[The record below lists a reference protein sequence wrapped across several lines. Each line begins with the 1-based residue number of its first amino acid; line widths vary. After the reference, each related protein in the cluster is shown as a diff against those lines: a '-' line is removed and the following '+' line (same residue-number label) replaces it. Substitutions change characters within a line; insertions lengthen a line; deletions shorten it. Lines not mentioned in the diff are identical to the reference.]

1 MRSLGRRTGYGL
13 PVLMALFGLVTG
25 AIPAVAAPAAGADDK
40 VPMGGGAGL
49 IINGDTLCTLTTIGH
64 DNKGNLVGFTSAHC
78 GGAGSQVVSED
89 FPKKGVLGKF
99 VNGNEQ
105 YDYATIQFDPAKVE
119 PVSTYKGFAITGIG
133 PDPQPGDIACKL
145 GRTTGNSCGVT
156 FGAGAEP
163 GTFINQVCGQPG
175 DSGAPVTVNGQLVGM
190 IHGAATKLPVCIVKY
205 IPLHTPTTTYSIN
218 TVLADINAKNRTAG
232 VGYTPV
238 G

>member
-1 MRSLGRRTGYGL
+1 MRHGLLSLTIL
-13 PVLMALFGLVTG
+13 AALLAAPGTASAVPATG
-25 AIPAVAAPAAGADDK
+25 AESK
-40 VPMGGGAGL
+40 VPMGGGAGI

-78 GGAGSQVVSED
+78 GGSGSQVASED
-89 FPKKGVLGKF
+89 FPKAGVLGKF

-105 YDYATIQFDPAKVE
+105 YDYATIQFDPAKVD
-119 PVSTYKGFAITGIG
+119 PVPTYKGFTITGIG
-133 PDPQPGDIACKL
+133 PDPSPGDIACKQ

-156 FGAGAEP
+156 FGAGSEP

-190 IHGAATKLPVCIVKY
+190 IHGAATKLPVCIIKY

-232 VGYTPV
+232 TGFVPV
-238 G
+238 GA